1 MVYSLSLQPF
11 YLPLALFVPPSHAVI
26 HKELNLLYQFWI
38 HTELVTSLG
47 PLDYILNTASHH
59 KVHHGANR
67 YCLDKNYA
75 GVLIIWDRMFGT
87 FQEEERDIQVVYG
100 LVDQPQFWNPVKHQ
114 VGVFWL
120 RQELRKSLCVCVC
133 PSVCPS
139 VIMLNSSLNL
149 HDIMQ
154 PC

>member
-1 MVYSLSLQPF
+1 M
-11 YLPLALFVPPSHAVI
+11 ALFIPPSHAVI

-38 HTELVTSLG
+38 HTELVRTLG
-47 PLDYILNTASHH
+47 PLDYVLNTASHH

-87 FQEEERDIQVVYG
+87 FEAEKPDVEIVYG

-114 VGVFWL
+114 VQNIFISIFSNVSIC
-120 RQELRKSLCVCVC
+120 RYS
-133 PSVCPS
+133 
-139 VIMLNSSLNL
+139 IMEKFGRR
-149 HDIMQ
+149 
-154 PC
+154 PCQ

>member
-1 MVYSLSLQPF
+1 MWDQYCVSLQPF
-11 YLPLALFVPPSHAVI
+11 YLPLALFVPPSHAII

-87 FQEEERDIQVVYG
+87 FQEEQPDIQVVYG
-100 LVDQPQFWNPVKHQ
+100 LVDQPQFWNPLKHQ
-114 VGVFWL
+114 VGL
-120 RQELRKSLCVCVC
+120 
-133 PSVCPS
+133 
-139 VIMLNSSLNL
+139 I
-149 HDIMQ
+149 
-154 PC
+154 

>member
-1 MVYSLSLQPF
+1 MQPF

-114 VGVFWL
+114 VGGFKTLIESPKLVMSGF
-120 RQELRKSLCVCVC
+120 RFSIMEKFGRK
-133 PSVCPS
+133 
-139 VIMLNSSLNL
+139 
-149 HDIMQ
+149 H
-154 PC
+154 

>member
-1 MVYSLSLQPF
+1 MKEHTKLFSKSCHYFQPF
-11 YLPLALFVPPSHAVI
+11 YPPQAPFVPPSHAVV

-38 HTELVTSLG
+38 HTELVSTLG
-47 PLDYILNTASHH
+47 PLDYVLNTASHH

-87 FQEEERDIQVVYG
+87 FEAEKSDMNVVYG

-114 VGVFWL
+114 VLSQSRPFC
-120 RQELRKSLCVCVC
+120 EC
-133 PSVCPS
+133 
-139 VIMLNSSLNL
+139 
-149 HDIMQ
+149 
-154 PC
+154 